1 MTIWEALEGVPM
13 NVENVGHWVKV
24 PWASAESGP
33 ALGENRGGLEDN
45 GMNLLCLCVKDCDMI
60 LFSSFIR
67 KRAE

>member
-1 MTIWEALEGVPM
+1 MTIWEALEGVLM

-45 GMNLLCLCVKDCDMI
+45 GMNLLCLCVKD
-60 LFSSFIR
+60 
-67 KRAE
+67 